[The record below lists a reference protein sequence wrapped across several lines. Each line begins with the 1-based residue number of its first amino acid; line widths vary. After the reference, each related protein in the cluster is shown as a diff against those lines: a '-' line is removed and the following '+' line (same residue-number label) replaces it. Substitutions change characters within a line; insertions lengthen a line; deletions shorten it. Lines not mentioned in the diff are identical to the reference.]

1 MCRGERRKGLDA
13 CATLCIHSM
22 FAIRCTFVVC
32 DAFVGQIRLELWVR
46 STLVID
52 AKGQETVGVSHHFTR
67 AVDSSGNKMVA

>member
-1 MCRGERRKGLDA
+1 
-13 CATLCIHSM
+13 M
-22 FAIRCTFVVC
+22 FVIRCTFVVC